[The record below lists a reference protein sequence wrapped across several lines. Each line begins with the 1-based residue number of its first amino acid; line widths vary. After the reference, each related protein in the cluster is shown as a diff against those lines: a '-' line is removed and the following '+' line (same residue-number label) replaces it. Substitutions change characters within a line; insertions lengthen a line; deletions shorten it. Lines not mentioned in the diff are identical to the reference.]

1 MEDRMD
7 HLMLLGGQFLQ
18 ARGWNEYGEGCRSAA
33 ERGRKFWD
41 NIDQVERGI
50 FDAYGFAARLVAG
63 TVLIGMVFG
72 ILSIAAPSAS
82 ETRSTACFEC
92 AAAPE

>member
-1 MEDRMD
+1 MEVAMD

-18 ARGWNEYGEGCRSAA
+18 ARGSIEYGQGRRSAA
-33 ERGRKFWD
+33 ARSRKFWD
-41 NIDQVERGI
+41 EIDQVERGI
-50 FDAYGFAARLVAG
+50 FDAYEFAARLVAA

-82 ETRSTACFEC
+82 ETRATACFEC
-92 AAAPE
+92 ASAPE